1 MYRHFQS
8 WRHKTQDVVSYKGT
22 GKEYTV
28 RVVYCTPKQAT
39 ALEKAL
45 IKKHRPRDNEMK
57 YRINELPIVEQNYI
71 ETVEE
76 TYQET
81 DIYGGLPY

>member
-1 MYRHFQS
+1 
-8 WRHKTQDVVSYKGT
+8 VVSYKGT